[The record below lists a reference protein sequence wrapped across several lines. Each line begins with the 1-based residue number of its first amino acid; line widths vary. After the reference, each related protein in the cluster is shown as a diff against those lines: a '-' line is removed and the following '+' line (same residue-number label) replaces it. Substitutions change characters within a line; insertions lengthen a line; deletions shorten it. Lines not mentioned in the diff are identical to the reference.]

1 MGKAESQRNLD
12 RWTDQKWR
20 TSDGK
25 PAKRKGGTTR
35 YLPDAAWKK
44 LTPAQ
49 KAATNRKKKR
59 VLKRGNSLLKTLLLL
74 KRLLSKRE
82 ERSNAC

>member
-1 MGKAESQRNLD
+1 MAKAKSQQNVD

-44 LTPAQ
+44 LSASE
-49 KAATNRKKKR
+49 KAATNSKKKKGSKAGKQHVSNTSAAKKASKQAR
-59 VLKRGNSLLKTLLLL
+59 VKR
-74 KRLLSKRE
+74 
-82 ERSNAC
+82 

>member
-1 MGKAESQRNLD
+1 MAKAESQRNLD

-49 KAATNRKKKR
+49 KAATNRKKKKGSKAGKQF
-59 VLKRGNSLLKTLLLL
+59 VKNTSAAKKASTQARGK
-74 KRLLSKRE
+74 K
-82 ERSNAC
+82 

>member
-12 RWTDQKWR
+12 RWTGEKWR

-49 KAATNRKKKR
+49 KAATNPKKKKGSKAGKQHVQNTSAAKKASKQAR
-59 VLKRGNSLLKTLLLL
+59 GKR
-74 KRLLSKRE
+74 
-82 ERSNAC
+82 

>member
-35 YLPDAAWKK
+35 YLPDAAWKQ

-49 KAATNRKKKR
+49 KAATNRKKK
-59 VLKRGNSLLKTLLLL
+59 KG
-74 KRLLSKRE
+74 SKGKKKKKGFF
-82 ERSNAC
+82 SKFKGSK

>member
-35 YLPDAAWKK
+35 YLPDAAWKQ
-44 LTPAQ
+44 LTPSQ
-49 KAATNRKKKR
+49 KAATNRKKKKGSKAGKQH
-59 VLKRGNSLLKTLLLL
+59 VKNTPAAK
-74 KRLLSKRE
+74 KASKRA
-82 ERSNAC
+82 RGKK